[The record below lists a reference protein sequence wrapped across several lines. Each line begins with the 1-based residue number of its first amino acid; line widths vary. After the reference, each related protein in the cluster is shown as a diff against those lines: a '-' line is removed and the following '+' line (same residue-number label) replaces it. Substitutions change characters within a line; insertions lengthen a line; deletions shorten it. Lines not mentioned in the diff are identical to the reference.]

1 MSDLRSKFSEDS
13 NNSRLNSSGPKLW
26 SQFAGATATQ
36 TSAIPLVLGHP
47 KLEKLRD
54 MVLKHF
60 KEKEQE
66 KVATRFD
73 FRFFF

>member
-1 MSDLRSKFSEDS
+1 
-13 NNSRLNSSGPKLW
+13 
-26 SQFAGATATQ
+26 
-36 TSAIPLVLGHP
+36 VLGHP

-73 FRFFF
+73 F